1 MPESVAAF
9 RLPIPLDAM
18 QTIQECIERVYGAG
32 NTMMRMDGDQIQ
44 IGAPK
49 DGWGPR
55 KRGRGA
61 LPSASND
68 QLRVKYMKLRDG
80 KASLTV
86 EDTQYTV
93 LYISEIARL
102 WFTAVGGINYVET
115 KLAVDGHADPEFV
128 FTMQRVG
135 GLTPADKVA
144 AAEARIAELE
154 AELAQHGR
162 EYSRGKNPDDQAG
175 VLD

>member
-9 RLPIPLDAM
+9 RLPLPMGAM
-18 QTIQECIERVYGAG
+18 QTINECIERVYGTGDA
-32 NTMMRMDGDQIQ
+32 MMRMDGDQIQ

-49 DGWGPR
+49 AGWGPR

-61 LPSASND
+61 LPSTSND
-68 QLRVKYMKLRDG
+68 QMRLRYLELRDE
-80 KASLTV
+80 KVKLTI

-93 LYISEIARL
+93 LVVSEIARQ
-102 WFTAVGGINYVET
+102 WFDAVGGVNYVET
-115 KLAVDGHADPEFV
+115 KLAVDGAEDPEFV
-128 FTMQRVG
+128 FTMQRID

-154 AELAQHGR
+154 AELAQYR
-162 EYSRGKNPDDQAG
+162 ERP
-175 VLD
+175 